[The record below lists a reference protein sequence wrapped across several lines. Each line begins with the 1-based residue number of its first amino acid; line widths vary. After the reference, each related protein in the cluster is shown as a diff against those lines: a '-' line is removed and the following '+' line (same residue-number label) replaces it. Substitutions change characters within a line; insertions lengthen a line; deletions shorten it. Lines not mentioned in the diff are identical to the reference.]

1 MSVATLAAKPPS
13 RRMLE
18 RMGMTPEEELELL
31 IREQQK
37 DDTHFIDRPANE
49 VSLNAPWRIGGELR
63 EVGDLLQVDEDGVV
77 SFSEALGHR
86 SPLADTRM
94 IPHGTL
100 GGYTNHRCHCGPC
113 RQANTEY
120 RRKKR
125 AEKGSGS

>member
-13 RRMLE
+13 RRTLE
-18 RMGMTPEEELELL
+18 RMGMTPEQELELL

-37 DDTHFIDRPANE
+37 DDTHFIDRPAGE
-49 VSLNAPWRIGGELR
+49 VSLDARAPDGTGTVADLIGIS
-63 EVGDLLQVDEDGVV
+63 EDGVIFLAE
-77 SFSEALGHR
+77 SLGTHG
-86 SPLADTRM
+86 LADPRLV
-94 IPHGTL
+94 PHGTL

-125 AEKGSGS
+125 AES